1 MVRKKSMFMDISLS
15 DNLESLSSFCNKQ
28 SFQFLLLTKDRNEYF
43 FDYNSLDQKFL
54 TYLFYVI

>member
-1 MVRKKSMFMDISLS
+1 MDISLS
-15 DNLESLSSFCNKQ
+15 DNPESLSSFYNKQ

-54 TYLFYVI
+54 TSLFYVI

>member
-28 SFQFLLLTKDRNEYF
+28 SFQFLLLIKDGNEYF